1 MAAAVA
7 AANPSRESDMEEW
20 KATGRAPRILL
31 SAVFGPYGVDDE
43 FGRKENI
50 MELYHNQVTKAQGPA
65 SFRFHHR
72 SFGLYFIA
80 DNIDADVTILDFP
93 SRKRFAREV
102 ERGGYDMVGISFIMP
117 NVDKAREMARVV
129 REKSPHAEIILGGHG
144 AAIEGIERLIDCDHV
159 VKGEGIRWMREHLGQ
174 DPGAPIRHPALPSA
188 ERMSI
193 LGVPLVGAAA
203 SLLVPGVGCVNGCS
217 FCSTSHFF
225 GKRYTPFLDS
235 GRALFE
241 TACKVA
247 DERGTDCFF
256 VMDEN
261 FLKDRDRALDLLS
274 EMERHGR
281 YFRFHLF
288 SSAEAITAFGLDN
301 LVRLGVDLVWI
312 GFESRS
318 RQSAFAKNHGIDA
331 TKLVRELRD
340 RGIAVLASGILC
352 MEHHTPE
359 NMQDDIDF
367 LVGLESDFVQF
378 MLLTP
383 IPVTALY
390 SDHQRRGLL
399 RMDLPFQ
406 EWHGQKRL
414 SFRHPC
420 FTDEDSERWINSAF
434 RQDYEANSSS
444 MFRMAETAV
453 RGYEH
458 LANMSERDACL
469 EARLA
474 QCRDKARSWSL
485 ILPSVAHNAVN
496 RLERN
501 RAHSLYRRVGRLFG
515 RRLWERAAGL
525 ATIALAAAWKLRI
538 SIFGD
543 RLQPRTIKTHHPASA
558 VAAGFQV
565 GRAEG
570 PIVQPVRQELPPA
583 AAAIVPTAILN
594 DGRCGRRSERLSESA
609 RELDLPVGNRL
620 GVVVGAA
627 DS

>member
-1 MAAAVA
+1 M
-7 AANPSRESDMEEW
+7 ESIAEIQRPP
-20 KATGRAPRILL
+20 KILL
-31 SAVFGPYGVDDE
+31 SGVFGPYGVDDE

-80 DNIDADVTILDFP
+80 ANVDADVTILDFP

-102 ERGGYDMVGISFIMP
+102 ASGAYDIVGISFIMP
-117 NVDKAREMARVV
+117 NMDKAREMARVV
-129 REKSPHAEIILGGHG
+129 REKAPQAEIILGGHG
-144 AAIEGIERLIDCDHV
+144 AAIEGVEKLIECDHV

-174 DPGAPIRHPALPSA
+174 DPEAPIRHPALPSA
-188 ERMSI
+188 EWMSI
-193 LGVPLVGAAA
+193 LGVPLTGAAS

-225 GKRYTPFLDS
+225 SKRYTPFLDS
-235 GRALFE
+235 GAALFE
-241 TACKVA
+241 TACRVA
-247 DERGTDCFF
+247 DERGTDSFF

-261 FLKDRDRALDLLS
+261 FLKDRDRAVDLLS
-274 EMERHGR
+274 EMEHHQRF
-281 YFRFHLF
+281 FRFHLF
-288 SSAEAITAFGLDN
+288 SSAEAITAFGVDN

-318 RQSAFAKNHGIDA
+318 RQSAFAKNHGINA
-331 TKLVRELRD
+331 QTLVQDLRD

-367 LVGLESDFVQF
+367 LVGLEADFVQF

-390 SDHQRRGLL
+390 LDQQRRGLL

-420 FTDEDSERWINSAF
+420 FTDDDSERWINRAF
-434 RQDYEANSSS
+434 RQDYEENSSS

-458 LANMSERDACL
+458 LAGMTDRDACL

-474 QCRDKARSWSL
+474 QSRDKARSWSL

-496 RLERN
+496 PLEKD
-501 RAHSLYRRVGRLFG
+501 RAENLYERARRQFG
-515 RRLWERAAGL
+515 RQAWERAAGF
-525 ATIALAAAWKLRI
+525 ATIALTGLWKIRLK
-538 SIFGD
+538 IFGD
-543 RLQPRTIKTHHPASA
+543 RLQPKTIVTRYPAAAAVGGLTVRRIEDSVASA
-558 VAAGFQV
+558 S
-565 GRAEG
+565 
-570 PIVQPVRQELPPA
+570 RQELPRA
-583 AAAIVPTAILN
+583 AAAL
-594 DGRCGRRSERLSESA
+594 
-609 RELDLPVGNRL
+609 LPVRPI
-620 GVVVGAA
+620 ARI
-627 DS
+627 SE

>member
-1 MAAAVA
+1 MG
-7 AANPSRESDMEEW
+7 PWTET
-20 KATGRAPRILL
+20 KKTPKILL
-31 SAVFGPYGVDDE
+31 SGVFGPYGVDDE

-102 ERGGYDMVGISFIMP
+102 ENGDYDMVGISFIMP
-117 NVDKAREMARVV
+117 NMDKAREMARVV
-129 REKSPHAEIILGGHG
+129 REKAPRAEIILGGHG
-144 AAIEGIERLIDCDHV
+144 AAIEGVERLIDCDHV

-174 DPGAPIRHPALPSA
+174 DPEAPIRHPALPSA
-188 ERMSI
+188 EWMSI
-193 LGVPLVGAAA
+193 LGVPLTGPAS

-225 GKRYTPFLDS
+225 GKRYTPFIDT
-235 GRALFE
+235 GKELFE

-247 DERGTDCFF
+247 DERGTDSFF

-274 EMERHGR
+274 EMEHHQRF
-281 YFRFHLF
+281 FRFHLF

-312 GFESRS
+312 GFESQS
-318 RQSAFAKNHGIDA
+318 RQSAFAKNHGIDP
-331 TKLVRELRD
+331 KQLVRDLRD

-352 MEHHTPE
+352 MEHHTSE

-367 LVGLESDFVQF
+367 LVGLEADFVQF

-390 SDHQRRGLL
+390 EDHKRRGLL

-414 SFRHPC
+414 SFRHPA
-420 FTDEDSERWINSAF
+420 FTDDDTERWINRAF
-434 RQDYEANSSS
+434 RQDYEENSSS

-458 LANMSERDACL
+458 LAAMTERDACL
-469 EARLA
+469 EERLE
-474 QCRDKARSWSL
+474 QSRDKARSWSL
-485 ILPSVAHNAVN
+485 ILPSVAKNAVN
-496 RLERN
+496 PLERN
-501 RAHSLYRRVGRLFG
+501 RANKLYERVGRLFG
-515 RRLWERAAGL
+515 RRLWERVAGQATIVLGALWKIRLKLIGDGMQPKTIVTRYSAAAAAG
-525 ATIALAAAWKLRI
+525 
-538 SIFGD
+538 
-543 RLQPRTIKTHHPASA
+543 RLSECRT
-558 VAAGFQV
+558 AGSKEREARLEF
-565 GRAEG
+565 
-570 PIVQPVRQELPPA
+570 PPA
-583 AAAIVPTAILN
+583 AAAMTAHPIAQIQGAGCKIQVP
-594 DGRCGRRSERLSESA
+594 SA
-609 RELDLPVGNRL
+609 HP
-620 GVVVGAA
+620 
-627 DS
+627 

>member
-1 MAAAVA
+1 MGSIAEIQ
-7 AANPSRESDMEEW
+7 R
-20 KATGRAPRILL
+20 PRKILL
-31 SAVFGPYGVDDE
+31 SGVFGPYGVDDE
-43 FGRKENI
+43 FGRKENV

-80 DNIDADVTILDFP
+80 ANIDADVTVLDFP

-102 ERGGYDMVGISFIMP
+102 EKGGYDIVGISFIMP
-117 NVDKAREMARVV
+117 NMDKAREMARVV
-129 REKSPHAEIILGGHG
+129 REKAPNAEIILGGHG
-144 AAIEGIERLIDCDHV
+144 AAIEGVRQIIDCDHV
-159 VKGEGIRWMREHLGQ
+159 VKGEGIRWMRVHLGQ
-174 DPGAPIRHPALPSA
+174 DPEAPIRHPALPSA
-188 ERMSI
+188 EWMSI
-193 LGVPLVGAAA
+193 LGVPLTGAAA

-235 GRALFE
+235 GKALFE

-247 DERGTDCFF
+247 DERGTDSFF

-261 FLKDRDRALDLLS
+261 FLKDRERALDLLS
-274 EMERHGR
+274 EMERHQR
-281 YFRFHLF
+281 FFRFHLF

-331 TKLVRELRD
+331 GRLVQDLRD

-367 LVGLESDFVQF
+367 LVGLEADFVQF

-390 SDHQRRGLL
+390 LDQKRRGLL

-414 SFRHPC
+414 SFRHPA
-420 FTDEDSERWINSAF
+420 FTDGDAEEWIHRAF

-444 MFRMAETAV
+444 MFRMVETAV

-458 LANMSERDACL
+458 LARMSERDACL
-469 EARLA
+469 EARLE

-485 ILPSVAHNAVN
+485 ILPAVAHNAVN
-496 RLERN
+496 PLEKE
-501 RAHSLYRRVGRLFG
+501 RADNLYRRAGRLFG
-515 RRLWERAAGL
+515 RHLWERAAGR
-525 ATIALAAAWKLRI
+525 ATIVLAGLWKMRTK
-538 SIFGD
+538 IFGD
-543 RLQPRTIKTHHPASA
+543 RLQPRTIVTRSRAVRSGVKSVDRNLGDRCESA
-558 VAAGFQV
+558 V
-565 GRAEG
+565 RHE
-570 PIVQPVRQELPPA
+570 ILPA
-583 AAAIVPTAILN
+583 AAARSLTA
-594 DGRCGRRSERLSESA
+594 RRVAISDRGLQFA
-609 RELDLPVGNRL
+609 DLQRK
-620 GVVVGAA
+620 
-627 DS
+627 S

>member
-1 MAAAVA
+1 VLSSLPVALVSPIGHDIFVTSAPYAYPQRSPAV
-7 AANPSRESDMEEW
+7 R
-20 KATGRAPRILL
+20 PRGTDGETHLGSSTRVQRTRKILL
-31 SAVFGPYGVDDE
+31 SGVFGPYGVDDE

-80 DNIDADVTILDFP
+80 ANINADITILDFP
-93 SRKRFAREV
+93 SRKRFAREI
-102 ERGGYDMVGISFIMP
+102 ERGDYDMVGISFIMP
-117 NVDKAREMARVV
+117 NFDKAREMARIV
-129 REKSPHAEIILGGHG
+129 REKAPHAEIILGGHG
-144 AAIEGIERLIDCDHV
+144 AAIEGVDRMIDCDHV

-174 DPGAPIRHPALPSA
+174 DPDAPIRHPALPSA
-188 ERMSI
+188 EWMSI
-193 LGVPLVGAAA
+193 LGVPLQGPSS

-225 GKRYTPFLDS
+225 GKSYAPFLDS
-235 GRALFE
+235 GKALFE
-241 TACKVA
+241 TACRVA
-247 DERGTDCFF
+247 DERGTDSFF

-261 FLKDRDRALDLLS
+261 FLKHRDRALELLS
-274 EMERHGR
+274 EIEQHQRF
-281 YFRFHLF
+281 FRFHIF

-331 TKLVRELRD
+331 RKLVQDLRD

-352 MEHHTPE
+352 MEHHTPD
-359 NMQDDIDF
+359 NMQEDIDF
-367 LVGLESDFVQF
+367 LVGLEADFAQF

-390 SDHQRRGLL
+390 LDQQRRGLL

-414 SFRHPC
+414 SYHHLAFNDDDP
-420 FTDEDSERWINSAF
+420 EKWINRAF
-434 RQDYEANSSS
+434 RQDYEENSSS

-458 LANMSERDACL
+458 LAAKTDRDACL
-469 EARLA
+469 EARMV

-485 ILPSVAHNAVN
+485 ILPAVTRNAVN
-496 RLERN
+496 PLERRRSN
-501 RAHSLYRRVGRLFG
+501 DLFERAIRLFG
-515 RRLWERAAGL
+515 QRLWERAAGI
-525 ATIALAAAWKLRI
+525 ATIALAGLWKLRLK
-538 SIFGD
+538 IFGD
-543 RLQPRTIKTHHPASA
+543 RLQPRTIVTRYKA
-558 VAAGFQV
+558 VAVTRELADSGAVSIV
-565 GRAEG
+565 GRTQ
-570 PIVQPVRQELPPA
+570 VQQLPPA
-583 AAAIVPTAILN
+583 AAAISPTSFMTS
-594 DGRCGRRSERLSESA
+594 GS
-609 RELDLPVGNRL
+609 
-620 GVVVGAA
+620 
-627 DS
+627 